1 MTAIKSQSLS
11 DAELAARVANGDNR
25 AFDLLTLRYQDALQ
39 RFLVSLT
46 KNYDSAWDLLQEALI
61 RALNFIRNGGFRLDG
76 NFHSWLWRIANNLF
90 RDHCRRAK
98 THKETSIDQ
107 PTDTDAP
114 EGGNSIGRILPS
126 TLDNGIAAKN
136 REKVFSYIENLVDN
150 LPESQKSVI
159 KARLDGE
166 KTQAIADRLGCS
178 INTVLGRIHDVKK
191 KLTEAVL
198 SNSEVLDAYCV
209 GWTSSES
216 VVYCPIWAACESDA
230 A

>member
-11 DAELAARVANGDNR
+11 DAELAALVANGDNS

-39 RFLVSLT
+39 RFLVSQT
-46 KNYDSAWDLLQEALI
+46 KDYDSACDLLQEALI
-61 RALNFIRNGGFRLDG
+61 RAFNSIRKGGFRLDG
-76 NFHSWLWRIANNLF
+76 NFHLWLWMIARNLF
-90 RDHCRRAK
+90 RDHCRRVK
-98 THKETSIDQ
+98 TRKETSIDQ
-107 PTDTDAP
+107 PADADAP

-126 TLDNGIAAKN
+126 NLDNSVAAKN
-136 REKVFSYIENLVDN
+136 REKVFTYIENLVDN
-150 LPESQKSVI
+150 LPESQKTVI

-216 VVYCPIWAACESDA
+216 VVYCPVWVACESEA

>member
-11 DAELAARVANGDNR
+11 DAELVALVANGDNS

-46 KNYDSAWDLLQEALI
+46 KDYDSACDLLQEALI
-61 RALNFIRNGGFRLDG
+61 KALNFIRNGGFRLDG
-76 NFHSWLWRIANNLF
+76 NFRSWLRMIAKNQF
-90 RDHCRRAK
+90 RDYCRRVK
-98 THKETSIDQ
+98 TRKETSIDQ
-107 PTDTDAP
+107 PTDADAP

-126 TLDNGIAAKN
+126 NLDNSVAAKN
-136 REKVFSYIENLVDN
+136 REKVFTYIEYLVDN
-150 LPESQKSVI
+150 LPESQRKVI

-216 VVYCPIWAACESDA
+216 VVYCPVWAACENEA

>member
-11 DAELAARVANGDNR
+11 DAELVALVANGDNS

-46 KNYDSAWDLLQEALI
+46 KDYDSACDLLQEALI
-61 RALNFIRNGGFRLDG
+61 KALNFIRNGGFRLDG
-76 NFHSWLWRIANNLF
+76 NFRSWLRMIAKNQF
-90 RDHCRRAK
+90 RDYCRRVK
-98 THKETSIDQ
+98 TRKETSIDQ
-107 PTDTDAP
+107 PTDADAP

-126 TLDNGIAAKN
+126 NLDNSVAAKN
-136 REKVFSYIENLVDN
+136 REKVFTYIEYLVDN
-150 LPESQKSVI
+150 LPESQRTVI

-216 VVYCPIWAACESDA
+216 VVYCPVWAACENEA